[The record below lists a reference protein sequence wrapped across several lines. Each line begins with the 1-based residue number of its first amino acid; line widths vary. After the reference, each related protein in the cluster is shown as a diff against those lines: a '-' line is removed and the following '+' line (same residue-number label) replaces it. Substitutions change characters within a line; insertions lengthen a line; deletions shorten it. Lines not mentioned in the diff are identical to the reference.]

1 MKKSL
6 VILLIAALCL
16 AMSVAVCVYAATAG
30 SESDPVVTKS
40 YVDKVIADL
49 KANGGGSSSGGGEGY
64 VVIGPLS
71 SGTVVVGGDSAEMIL
86 RSGAA
91 SAYIPTTAGGGISDL
106 TGGLD
111 IKNGKAIILNH
122 LLLFPRDDGR
132 AIRITKDN
140 SYVMVK
146 GEYSY

>member
-16 AMSVAVCVYAATAG
+16 AMSVAVCVYAANAG

-40 YVDKVIADL
+40 YIDKVIADL
-49 KANGGGSSSGGGEGY
+49 KNNSSGGGGSYE
-64 VVIGPLS
+64 VIGPLS
-71 SGTVVVGGDSAEMIL
+71 SGTVVVGGDSTEMIL

-111 IKNGKAIILNH
+111 IKDGKAISLNH

-140 SYVMVK
+140 SYLMVK